1 MDLAGRDMTEF
12 IQKHLAEDGHSFQQT
27 SEKEIARDIKERLC
41 YVSMNYEEDLQQFE
55 SDDNLFKEYELPDS
69 STIKIG
75 DVLIRTPE
83 IMFKP
88 HLVGKDINGIHEQ
101 IVSCI
106 NKTDLDLRP
115 TLL

>member
-1 MDLAGRDMTEF
+1 M
-12 IQKHLAEDGHSFQQT
+12 
-27 SEKEIARDIKERLC
+27 
-41 YVSMNYEEDLQQFE
+41 
-55 SDDNLFKEYELPDS
+55 
-69 STIKIG
+69 
-75 DVLIRTPE
+75 RTPE